1 MLASVQQRVML
12 NNNKDVKSQYKYE
25 RRRGMTTKTFGA
37 IPTPNEPINLDEISK
52 ESVDEAWKGYE
63 AKPEYKEFNKHD
75 LIESMHPPKTEQ
87 EQQSP

>member
-1 MLASVQQRVML
+1 MLASVWQRAML
-12 NNNKDVKSQYKYE
+12 NSNKDMKNPYQ

-37 IPTPNEPINLDEISK
+37 MPTPNEAISLDEISK

-75 LIESMHPPKTEQ
+75 LIESMHPPKAEQ